1 MKTTFSRRE
10 AMSLF
15 GAGIGGL
22 LLPSSSQA
30 LAQSPQ
36 EIYREERSSEFQ
48 RRSGSQFYDKC
59 ADLYMSQALENSTD
73 PSSLNILYPGSGN
86 DTLPFW
92 IGIRMLHDTPLE
104 RVHFEYTEIGDSRV
118 AWFENIKDLRE
129 GVDNQINWF
138 GKLTKLRDVN
148 PIYAGLW
155 RSYLRWFNTE
165 GEGYLKHPL
174 GNLNK
179 KVTFTAYLR
188 LMNVKANHRK
198 VITAD
203 ENGETV
209 SIITSANPHEASS
222 KHGNVAIRIKNSIA
236 KDILKSEK
244 EIAKFSGHDFDI
256 ENKLKLVKNT
266 EGNIDVQLLTERQIR
281 DSLVKEIN
289 NLNEGESIE
298 MVMFYLSDRIVVN
311 SLLEA
316 SERGVNIRIILDPNK
331 DAFAKEKNGIPNR
344 QVAYELFKES
354 KGKIEVRWYNTQGE
368 QQHTKLIVI
377 RKHNETI
384 IFLGSSNLTK
394 RNIGNFNLEANIKI
408 ITPKETEI
416 DLEIREFFYKFWN
429 NLDGEY
435 TLNFDN
441 YKEDSFPKY
450 QLYIFQESTG
460 LSSF

>member
-1 MKTTFSRRE
+1 MSIYSRFLPLQE
-10 AMSLF
+10 GVNIAGEIHSISEEDIEFLF
-15 GAGIGGL
+15 DATYLNKEGQVIIE
-22 LLPSSSQA
+22 
-30 LAQSPQ
+30 Q
-36 EIYREERSSEFQ
+36 EIFDNIFEVVDNANEFIIIDMFLFNTDYSEKVKFKNLTRDLKDKLIEKKKQ
-48 RRSGSQFYDKC
+48 NPEIDIVFITDEINNFYGSYTSDEI
-59 ADLYMSQALENSTD
+59 SELENNNIPVVITD
-73 PSSLNILYPGSGN
+73 
-86 DTLPFW
+86 
-92 IGIRMLHDTPLE
+92 
-104 RVHFEYTEIGDSRV
+104 
-118 AWFENIKDLRE
+118 
-129 GVDNQINWF
+129 
-138 GKLTKLRDVN
+138 LTKLRDVN